1 MKYFSEASNVEFN
14 FKNIWEDHIEIYI
27 QLLAAFYPC
36 FLVELNRANSCVMLC
51 NGGIGF
57 LSRDLF
63 KVRFKAL
70 PDAC

>member
-1 MKYFSEASNVEFN
+1 MEYFSEASNVEFN
-14 FKNIWEDHIEIYI
+14 FRNIWEDHIEIYI
-27 QLLAAFYPC
+27 H
-36 FLVELNRANSCVMLC
+36 SCVMLC

-70 PDAC
+70 PDTC